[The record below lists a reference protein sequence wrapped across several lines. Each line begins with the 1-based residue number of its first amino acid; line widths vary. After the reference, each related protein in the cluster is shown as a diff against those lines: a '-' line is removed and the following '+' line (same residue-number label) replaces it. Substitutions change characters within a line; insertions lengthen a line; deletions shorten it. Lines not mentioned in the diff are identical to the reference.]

1 MKRLTTIMMLSL
13 ATLGAV
19 GCKGASPEA
28 QCEDIY
34 KKGDGE
40 KPYATDKTK
49 FMDVCT
55 KASATAR
62 KCLLEKGK
70 ERMKDKDCGPDNKS
84 FDDQMAIM
92 KTGQGTP

>member
-1 MKRLTTIMMLSL
+1 MRLMTILLLSL
-13 ATLGAV
+13 ATLGA
-19 GCKGASPEA
+19 CKGADPKS

-40 KPYATDKTK
+40 KSYATDKAK

-55 KASATAR
+55 KASDTAR
-62 KCLLEKGK
+62 KCLLERGK
-70 ERMKDKDCGPDNKS
+70 ERMADKDCGPDQKAWDEIMN
-84 FDDQMAIM
+84 IM

>member
-1 MKRLTTIMMLSL
+1 MRLITIMALSV
-13 ATLGAV
+13 ATLGA
-19 GCKGASPEA
+19 CKGASPQS

-40 KPYATDKTK
+40 KSYSTDKAK

-55 KASATAR
+55 KASDTAR
-62 KCLLEKGK
+62 KCLLEKGR
-70 ERMKDKDCGPDNKS
+70 ERMKDNDCGPDGKAWDEIMNV
-84 FDDQMAIM
+84 M

>member
-1 MKRLTTIMMLSL
+1 MRLMMTMMLSL
-13 ATLGAV
+13 AALGA
-19 GCKGASPEA
+19 CKGASPQS

-40 KPYATDKTK
+40 KAYATDKAK

-55 KASATAR
+55 KTSDTAR
-62 KCLLEKGK
+62 KCLLEKGRD
-70 ERMKDKDCGPDNKS
+70 RMKDKDCGPDGKAWDEIMNV
-84 FDDQMAIM
+84 M